1 MSDDFHPARLRS
13 TVATLLDALFAAA
26 VVAVLMAAVLN
37 LLSSDARQDLARAY
51 ARQFALKAEAQCPTA
66 FGNAFWF
73 TCAAEVRRINGVAA
87 PVPSVSQTATVR
99 PVPPSPPAAPA
110 KR

>member
-1 MSDDFHPARLRS
+1 MSDEFHPARLRS

-26 VVAVLMAAVLN
+26 VVAVLLSAVLN

-51 ARQFALKAEAQCPTA
+51 ARQFALKAESDCPTA

-73 TCAAEVRRINGVAA
+73 TCASEVRRINAVPAPAA
-87 PVPSVSQTATVR
+87 AVR
-99 PVPPSPPAAPA
+99 PAVAPRPSNP
-110 KR
+110 